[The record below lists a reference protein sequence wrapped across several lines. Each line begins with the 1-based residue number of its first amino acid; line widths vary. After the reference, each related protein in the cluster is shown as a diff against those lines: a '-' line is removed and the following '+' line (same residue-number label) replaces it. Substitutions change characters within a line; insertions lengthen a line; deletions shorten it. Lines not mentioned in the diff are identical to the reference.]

1 MSPGAALAVSGLS
14 KSFGGVSV
22 ITRLDMVVPVGQAL
36 GIVGPNGAGKS
47 TLFNLISGDIPPD
60 KGTVLLN
67 GRDITRQRPAWRCR
81 AGVGRTYQI
90 PRPFTRM
97 SVYETAL
104 LGAVHGAG
112 LRGRQASDAAVD
124 ALDRTGLIPLSNRA
138 AGGIGLLDRKRLELA
153 RALACAPTLLL
164 MDEVAGGLTEPEVEQ
179 LVGTVRQLRD
189 GRLTLVWIEHVVHAL
204 TQVVDRLLCLTY
216 GRVLADGDPDQVL
229 RSPEVQE
236 VYLGTLP
243 DEPPT
248 AVATARPATPPARP
262 GTSP

>member
-22 ITRLDMVVPVGQAL
+22 IARLDMVVPVGQAL
-36 GIVGPNGAGKS
+36 GVVGPNGAGKS
-47 TLFNLISGDIPPD
+47 TLFNLISGDTRPD
-60 KGTVLLN
+60 EGTVLLN
-67 GRDITRQRPAWRCR
+67 GRDVTRQKPAWRCR

-97 SVYETAL
+97 TVYETAL

-112 LRGRQASDAAVD
+112 LRGRPASDAAVD
-124 ALDRTGLIPLSNRA
+124 ALDRSGLAPLANRA
-138 AGGIGLLDRKRLELA
+138 AGGLGLLDRKRLELA

-179 LVGTVRQLRD
+179 LVATVRQLRD
-189 GRLTLVWIEHVVHAL
+189 GHLTLVWIEHVVHAL

-216 GRVLADGDPDQVL
+216 GQVLADGDPDQVL
-229 RSPEVQE
+229 RSPEVQR

-248 AVATARPATPPARP
+248 GLATARPATPPALP
-262 GTSP
+262 GTGR

>member
-22 ITRLDMVVPVGQAL
+22 ITRLDMVVPAGQAV
-36 GIVGPNGAGKS
+36 GSVGPRGAGTS
-47 TLFNLISGDIPPD
+47 TVVNVISGDTPPD
-60 KGTVLLN
+60 TGTVLLN
-67 GRDITRQRPAWRCR
+67 GRDITRQKSAWRCR

-90 PRPFTRM
+90 PRPFTKM

-112 LRGRQASDAAVD
+112 LRGRQASDAAVE
-124 ALDRTGLIPLSNRA
+124 ALDRTGLIALSNRA

-153 RALACAPTLLL
+153 RAVACAPTLLL

-179 LVGTVRQLRD
+179 LIGTVRQLRD

-216 GRVLADGDPDQVL
+216 GRLLADGDPDQVL

-243 DEPPT
+243 DEP
-248 AVATARPATPPARP
+248 ATPPALP
-262 GTSP
+262 GAGS

>member
-1 MSPGAALAVSGLS
+1 VSSGPALAVSGLS
-14 KSFGGVSV
+14 KHFGGVSV
-22 ITRLDMVVPVGQAL
+22 ITRLDLVVPAGQAL
-36 GIVGPNGAGKS
+36 GVVGPNGAGKS
-47 TLFNLISGDIPPD
+47 TLFNLISGDTRPD
-60 KGTVLLN
+60 EGTVLLD
-67 GRDITRQRPAWRCR
+67 GRDITQQNPAWRCR

-104 LGAVHGAG
+104 LSAVHGAG
-112 LRGRQASDAAVD
+112 LRGRQAGDAAVD
-124 ALDRTGLIPLSNRA
+124 ALDRTGLLPLSNRA

-179 LVGTVRQLRD
+179 LVGTVLQLRD

-216 GRVLADGDPDQVL
+216 GRVLADGEPGQVL
-229 RSPEVQE
+229 RSTEVQE

-243 DEPPT
+243 DEPPPGHQL
-248 AVATARPATPPARP
+248 ARPATASGP
-262 GTSP
+262 GL

>member
-1 MSPGAALAVSGLS
+1 VSSGPALAVSGLS
-14 KSFGGVSV
+14 KHFGGVSV
-22 ITRLDMVVPVGQAL
+22 ITRLDLVVPAGQAL
-36 GIVGPNGAGKS
+36 GVVGPNGAGKS
-47 TLFNLISGDIPPD
+47 TLFNLISGDIRPD
-60 KGTVLLN
+60 EGTVLLD
-67 GRDITRQRPAWRCR
+67 GRDITHQNPAWRCR

-179 LVGTVRQLRD
+179 LVGTVLQLRD
-189 GRLTLVWIEHVVHAL
+189 GLLTLVWIEHVVHAL

-216 GRVLADGDPDQVL
+216 GRVLADGEPGQVL
-229 RSPEVQE
+229 RSREVQE

-243 DEPPT
+243 DEPPPGHQL
-248 AVATARPATPPARP
+248 ARPATASGP
-262 GTSP
+262 GL

>member
-1 MSPGAALAVSGLS
+1 MSSGPALAVSGLS
-14 KSFGGVSV
+14 KHFGGVSV
-22 ITRLDMVVPVGQAL
+22 ITRLDLVVPVGQAL

-47 TLFNLISGDIPPD
+47 TLFNLIGGDTRPD
-60 KGTVLLN
+60 EGTVVLD
-67 GRDITRQRPAWRCR
+67 GRDITRQNPAWRCR

-90 PRPFTRM
+90 PRPFTKM
-97 SVYETAL
+97 SVYESAL

-112 LRGRQASDAAVD
+112 LRGRHASDAAVD
-124 ALDRTGLIPLSNRA
+124 ALDRTGLLPLSNRA

-153 RALACAPTLLL
+153 RALACGPTVLL
-164 MDEVAGGLTEPEVEQ
+164 MDEVAGGLTEPEVEE
-179 LVGTVRQLRD
+179 LVATVRQLRD
-189 GRLTLVWIEHVVHAL
+189 GRLTLLWIEHVVHAL

-216 GRVLADGDPDQVL
+216 GSVLADGDPEQVL

-248 AVATARPATPPARP
+248 AVVSAHPATPPDLTATGP
-262 GTSP
+262 

>member
-1 MSPGAALAVSGLS
+1 VSSAPALAVSGLS
-14 KSFGGVSV
+14 KHFGGVNV
-22 ITRLDMVVPVGQAL
+22 ITRLDLVVPAGQAL

-47 TLFNLISGDIPPD
+47 TLFNLISGDIRAD
-60 KGTVLLN
+60 EGTVLLD
-67 GRDITRQRPAWRCR
+67 GRDITQQNPAWRCR

-112 LRGRQASDAAVD
+112 LRGRQANDAAVD

-179 LVGTVRQLRD
+179 LVGTVLELRD

-216 GRVLADGDPDQVL
+216 GRVLADGEPGQVL

-243 DEPPT
+243 DEPPPGHQL
-248 AVATARPATPPARP
+248 ARPATAS
-262 GTSP
+262 GTGL

>member
-1 MSPGAALAVSGLS
+1 MSAGSALAVSGLS

-47 TLFNLISGDIPPD
+47 TLFNLISGDTPPD
-60 KGTVLLN
+60 EGTVLLN
-67 GRDITRQRPAWRCR
+67 GRDITRQKPAWRCR
-81 AGVGRTYQI
+81 AGIGRTYQI

-112 LRGRQASDAAVD
+112 LRGKQASNAAVD
-124 ALDRTGLIPLSNRA
+124 ALHRTGLIPLSNRS

-164 MDEVAGGLTEPEVEQ
+164 MDEVAGGLTEPEVER
-179 LVGTVRQLRD
+179 LVGTVLQLRD

-204 TQVVDRLLCLTY
+204 TPVVDRLLCLTY

-248 AVATARPATPPARP
+248 GAATALPATTAVPRSEP
-262 GTSP
+262 

>member
-1 MSPGAALAVSGLS
+1 MSSGPALAVSGLS

-47 TLFNLISGDIPPD
+47 SLFNLISGDTPPD
-60 KGTVLLN
+60 EGTVLLN
-67 GRDITRQRPAWRCR
+67 GRDITRQKAPRRCR

-90 PRPFTRM
+90 PRPFTKM

-112 LRGRQASDAAVD
+112 LRGKQASNAAVD

-138 AGGIGLLDRKRLELA
+138 AGGISLLDRKRLELA

-164 MDEVAGGLTEPEVEQ
+164 MDEVAGGLTEPEVDQ

-204 TQVVDRLLCLTY
+204 TQVVERLLCLTY

-229 RSPEVQE
+229 RSREVQE

-248 AVATARPATPPARP
+248 GVATAHPATPAVP
-262 GTSP
+262 GSEP

>member
-14 KSFGGVSV
+14 KSFGGVTV

-47 TLFNLISGDIPPD
+47 TLFNLISGDTPPD
-60 KGTVLLN
+60 EGTVLLN
-67 GRDITRQRPAWRCR
+67 GRDITRQKAAWRCR

-90 PRPFTRM
+90 PRPFTKM

-112 LRGRQASDAAVD
+112 LRGKQASNAAVD

-138 AGGIGLLDRKRLELA
+138 AGGISLLDRKRLELA

-179 LVGTVRQLRD
+179 LIGTVRQLRD

-204 TQVVDRLLCLTY
+204 TQVVERLLCLTY

-229 RSPEVQE
+229 RSREVQE

-248 AVATARPATPPARP
+248 GVATAHPATPAIP
-262 GTSP
+262 GSEP

>member
-22 ITRLDMVVPVGQAL
+22 ITRLDMVVPAGQAV

-47 TLFNLISGDIPPD
+47 TLFNLISGDTPPD
-60 KGTVLLN
+60 TGTVLLN
-67 GRDITRQRPAWRCR
+67 GRDITRQKSAWRCR

-90 PRPFTRM
+90 PRPFTKM

-112 LRGRQASDAAVD
+112 LRGRQASDAAVE
-124 ALDRTGLIPLSNRA
+124 ALDRTGLIALSNRA

-153 RALACAPTLLL
+153 RAVACAPTLLL

-179 LVGTVRQLRD
+179 LIGTVRQLRD

-216 GRVLADGDPDQVL
+216 GRLLADGDPDQVL

-243 DEPPT
+243 DEP
-248 AVATARPATPPARP
+248 ATPPALP
-262 GTSP
+262 GAGS

>member
-1 MSPGAALAVSGLS
+1 VSSGPALAVSGLS
-14 KSFGGVSV
+14 KHFGGVSV
-22 ITRLDMVVPVGQAL
+22 ITRLDLVVPAGQAL
-36 GIVGPNGAGKS
+36 GVVGPNGAGKS
-47 TLFNLISGDIPPD
+47 TLFNLISGDTRPD
-60 KGTVLLN
+60 EGTVLLD
-67 GRDITRQRPAWRCR
+67 GRDITQQNPAWRCR

-138 AGGIGLLDRKRLELA
+138 AGGIGLLDRKRVELA

-179 LVGTVRQLRD
+179 LVGTVLQLRD

-216 GRVLADGDPDQVL
+216 GRVLADGEPGQVL

-243 DEPPT
+243 DEPPPGHQL
-248 AVATARPATPPARP
+248 ARPATASGP
-262 GTSP
+262 GL

>member
-22 ITRLDMVVPVGQAL
+22 ITRLDMVVPAGQAV

-47 TLFNLISGDIPPD
+47 TLFNLISGDTPPD
-60 KGTVLLN
+60 TGTVLLN
-67 GRDITRQRPAWRCR
+67 GRDITRQKSAWRCR

-90 PRPFTRM
+90 PRPFTKM

-112 LRGRQASDAAVD
+112 LRGRQASDAAVE
-124 ALDRTGLIPLSNRA
+124 ALDRTGLIALSNRA

-153 RALACAPTLLL
+153 RAVACAPTLLL

-179 LVGTVRQLRD
+179 LIGTVRQLRD

-216 GRVLADGDPDQVL
+216 GRLLADGDPDQVL

-243 DEPPT
+243 DEP
-248 AVATARPATPPARP
+248 ATPSALP
-262 GTSP
+262 GAGS

>member
-1 MSPGAALAVSGLS
+1 MSSAPALAVAGLS
-14 KSFGGVSV
+14 KHFGGVSV

-47 TLFNLISGDIPPD
+47 TLFNLISGDTRPD
-60 KGTVLLN
+60 DGTVVLN
-67 GRDITRQRPAWRCR
+67 GRDITHQKPAWRCR

-90 PRPFTRM
+90 PRPFTGM
-97 SVYETAL
+97 TVYETAL

-124 ALDRTGLIPLSNRA
+124 ALDRTGLLPLANRA

-153 RALACAPTLLL
+153 RALACGPSLLL

-179 LVGTVRQLRD
+179 LVGTVQQLRD

-216 GRVLADGDPDQVL
+216 GRVLADGDPEQVL

-248 AVATARPATPPARP
+248 GVEAPGPATPRHLPAT
-262 GTSP
+262 GL

>member
-1 MSPGAALAVSGLS
+1 MSPGPALVLAGLS

-22 ITRLDMVVPVGQAL
+22 ISQLDMVVPVGQAL

-47 TLFNLISGDIPPD
+47 TLFNLISGDTDPD
-60 KGTVLLN
+60 EGTVVLN
-67 GRDITRQRPAWRCR
+67 GRDVTAQRPAWRCR

-90 PRPFTRM
+90 PRPFTGM
-97 SVYETAL
+97 TVYETAL
-104 LGAVHGAG
+104 VGAVHGAG
-112 LRGRQASDAAVD
+112 LRGRIAADAAVD
-124 ALDRTGLIPLSNRA
+124 ALDRTGLLYLANRP

-153 RALACAPTLLL
+153 RAVACAPTLLL

-236 VYLGTLP
+236 VYLGSLP
-243 DEPPT
+243 DEPP
-248 AVATARPATPPARP
+248 AKAAAAPAAPDLRPSS
-262 GTSP
+262 SP

>member
-1 MSPGAALAVSGLS
+1 MSPGPALAVAGLS
-14 KSFGGVSV
+14 KAYGGVSV
-22 ITRLDMVVPVGQAL
+22 VTRLDIAVPVGQAV

-47 TLFNLISGDIPPD
+47 TLFDLISGDTPAD
-60 KGTVLLN
+60 HGTVLLN
-67 GRDITRQRPAWRCR
+67 GRDITRQKPAWRCR
-81 AGVGRTYQI
+81 AGVARTYQI

-112 LRGRQASDAAVD
+112 LRGKQASNAAVD
-124 ALDRTGLIPLSNRA
+124 ALDRTGLIPLANRA

-164 MDEVAGGLTEPEVEQ
+164 MDEIAGGLTEPEVEQ
-179 LVGTVRQLRD
+179 LVGMVLQLRD

-204 TQVVDRLLCLTY
+204 TQVVDRLLCLTF
-216 GRVLADGDPDQVL
+216 GRVIADGDPDHVL
-229 RSPEVQE
+229 RSPKVHE

-243 DEPPT
+243 DEPAPGP
-248 AVATARPATPPARP
+248 ASAEPATLPSRP
-262 GTSP
+262 GTGS

>member
-14 KSFGGVSV
+14 KSFGGVTV

-47 TLFNLISGDIPPD
+47 TLFNLISGDTPPD
-60 KGTVLLN
+60 EGIVVLN
-67 GRDITRQRPAWRCR
+67 GRDITRQKAAWRCR

-90 PRPFTRM
+90 PRPFTKM

-112 LRGRQASDAAVD
+112 LRGKQASNAAVD

-138 AGGIGLLDRKRLELA
+138 AGGISLLDRKRLELA

-179 LVGTVRQLRD
+179 LIGTVRQLRD

-204 TQVVDRLLCLTY
+204 TQVVERLLCLTY

-229 RSPEVQE
+229 RSPEVQK

-248 AVATARPATPPARP
+248 GVATAQSATPPVP
-262 GTSP
+262 GTGP

>member
-1 MSPGAALAVSGLS
+1 MSPVPALAVSGLS

-22 ITRLDMVVPVGQAL
+22 ITRLDILVPVGQAL

-47 TLFNLISGDIPPD
+47 TLFNLISGDTPPD
-60 KGTVLLN
+60 EGTVLLN
-67 GRDITRQRPAWRCR
+67 GRDITRRKAAWRCR

-90 PRPFTRM
+90 PRPFTKM
-97 SVYETAL
+97 SVYETTL

-112 LRGRQASDAAVD
+112 LRGKQASNAAVD

-138 AGGIGLLDRKRLELA
+138 AGSIGLLDRKRLELA

-179 LVGTVRQLRD
+179 LVGTVLQLRD

-204 TQVVDRLLCLTY
+204 TQVVDRLLCLTF
-216 GRVLADGDPDQVL
+216 GRVLADGDPDLVL
-229 RSPEVQE
+229 RSPEVEE

-243 DEPPT
+243 DEPPPGHPP
-248 AVATARPATPPARP
+248 ARPATPPALP
-262 GTSP
+262 GTGP

>member
-36 GIVGPNGAGKS
+36 GVVGPNGAGKS
-47 TLFNLISGDIPPD
+47 TLFNLISGDTRPD
-60 KGTVLLN
+60 NGTVLLN
-67 GRDITRQRPAWRCR
+67 GRDVTRQKPAWRCR

-112 LRGRQASDAAVD
+112 LRGRHASDAAVD
-124 ALDRTGLIPLSNRA
+124 ALDRTGLGPLANRA
-138 AGGIGLLDRKRLELA
+138 AGGLGLLDRKRLELA

-179 LVGTVRQLRD
+179 LVATVRQLRD

-204 TQVVDRLLCLTY
+204 TQIVDRLLCLTY

-229 RSPEVQE
+229 RSPEVQK

-248 AVATARPATPPARP
+248 GVATARSAIPPAVP
-262 GTSP
+262 GTGR